1 MDGKNKDELMM
12 QQQVTHQTS
21 PTMTAIVKF
30 PKVFVT
36 VDIEISK
43 RTHSTSDADFL
54 NNVLSNFLTM
64 YQVDKRQPMRQKK
77 AKENVQP
84 RSFFDHGNN
93 R

>member
-21 PTMTAIVKF
+21 PTMTAIGKLS
-30 PKVFVT
+30 KSFVT
-36 VDIEISK
+36 VDIEY
-43 RTHSTSDADFL
+43 HSTLDADLFQ
-54 NNVLSNFLTM
+54 NNILSNFLTM